1 MFTLVKSPRRSHSKI
16 TTQVGV
22 QGKALNFDKD
32 PQLRLAKNDT
42 WHRGTAMKMT
52 VMLVMMGRRTCPMW
66 QGCSQRFDA
75 KISM

>member
-1 MFTLVKSPRRSHSKI
+1 MFTLVKSPRLSHSKI

-42 WHRGTAMKMT
+42 WHRGTAMTTMA
-52 VMLVMMGRRTCPMW
+52 MMMVMMGRRSCPM
-66 QGCSQRFDA
+66 
-75 KISM
+75 